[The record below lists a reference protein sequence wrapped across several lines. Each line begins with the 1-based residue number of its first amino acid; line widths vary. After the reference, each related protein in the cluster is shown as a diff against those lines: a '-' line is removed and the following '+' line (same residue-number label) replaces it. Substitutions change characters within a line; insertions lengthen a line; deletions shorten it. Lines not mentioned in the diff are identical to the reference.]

1 MIVACCALV
10 FSLAGTG
17 YAASQIN
24 GKTIKNKTIAGAKL
38 KNDTLAGKQIK
49 ESKLGK
55 VPSAATADTAANAS
69 ALEGTPAAG
78 FARSANFVRVLA
90 SSNVGDADKTLV
102 THGDISV
109 KFRCYNE
116 GGDDYALLYAAT
128 ATNGAVLEAQRDTSD
143 ALNTDTPVSDSEIV
157 IDSTT
162 ENTFDAEDGYDD
174 TGFVMN
180 AASDKVI
187 TLLEG
192 SKAVVFNRAGKD
204 CTVGAVFIV
213 N

>member
-1 MIVACCALV
+1 M
-10 FSLAGTG
+10 AGTG

-24 GKTIKNKTIAGAKL
+24 GKTIKNKTIAGTKL
-38 KNDTLAGKQIK
+38 KNNTLAGKQIK

-55 VPSAATADTAANAS
+55 VPSAANADNAVNAL

-90 SSNVGDADKTLV
+90 SSNVGDPDKTLV
-102 THGDISV
+102 TNGDISV
-109 KFRCYNE
+109 KMRCYNF
-116 GGDDYALLYAAT
+116 GGDDYVALYATT
-128 ATNGAVLEAQRDTSD
+128 ATNGAVLNAQANTAEPLD
-143 ALNTDTPVSDSEIV
+143 TDTPFDSSKIV
-157 IDSTT
+157 VDSTP
-162 ENTFDAEDGYDD
+162 ENTFDSEDGYDD

-180 AASDKVI
+180 AASDKTI
-187 TLLEG
+187 TMLEG

-204 CTVGAVFIV
+204 CTLGAVLIV